1 MKEAHALAAKPML
14 ALCAAL
20 STLIAIPATARET
33 LTTRVV
39 DCEAGSC
46 LLVKGRRASST
57 AQVTINGRPVTAL
70 GARTWRVSLPVN
82 TLRQWS
88 APHARSITVAVTDT
102 RTGANTMAQ
111 VRLPIGLL
119 GHNQDLAMLVVRVK

>member
-1 MKEAHALAAKPML
+1 MKGALALATKPVL
-14 ALCAAL
+14 ALGAAL
-20 STLIAIPATARET
+20 ATLATVPASAGDN

-46 LLVKGRRASST
+46 LIVRGRRDSST
-57 AQVTINGRPVTAL
+57 AQVTINGHPVIVQ
-70 GARTWRVSLPVN
+70 GARMWRASVPVE

-88 APHARSITVAVTDT
+88 APHARSIIVAITDA
-102 RTGANTMAQ
+102 RSGAAATAQ

-119 GHNQDLAMLVVRVK
+119 GHSQDLAMLVIRVK